1 MKKKIVFCG
10 GGNMAEGVLRSML
23 SKKVAE
29 PADVTVSEL
38 NPARC
43 EYLKET
49 YGVEALVDATAAFG
63 TADIVII
70 AVLPKIV
77 PIVAKSL
84 KDTTKNDTIFISI
97 AAGVKI
103 EEIANILGEDK
114 KIARVMPNTLNKS
127 GNGYS
132 AVTPNKNITDEE
144 FALVTEILNSLGQT
158 LRITEDK
165 FNEFTAFSCTGP
177 VWLYQMADS
186 LIDAGVYSGF
196 SRADATSMVIK
207 NMLGVAMVLD
217 ETGVTP
223 KEMVNAMCS
232 PAGVTIEAYKSLID
246 NGFAHAVMQSV
257 KDAVDKTYA
266 LK

>member
-1 MKKKIVFCG
+1 MKKNIVFCG

-23 SKKVAE
+23 NKEVATS
-29 PADVTVSEL
+29 ADITVSEL
-38 NPARC
+38 NPTRC
-43 EYLKET
+43 EYLKKT
-49 YGVEALVDATAAFG
+49 YGVEALVDASGSFG
-63 TADIVII
+63 SADIVII

-77 PIVAKSL
+77 PVVAESL
-84 KDTTKNDTIFISI
+84 KNTTKKDALFISI

-103 EEIANILGEDK
+103 EEIAKILGEGR
-114 KIARVMPNTLNKS
+114 KIVRVMPNTLNKS

-132 AVTPNKNITDEE
+132 AVTPNKNVTDEE

-165 FNEFTAFSCTGP
+165 FNEFSAYSCTGP
-177 VWLYQMADS
+177 IWLYQMADA
-186 LIDAGVYSGF
+186 LIDAGVYTGF
-196 SRADATSMVIK
+196 SRAEATSMVIK

-217 ETGVTP
+217 ETGATP
-223 KEMVNAMCS
+223 KEMGNAMCS
-232 PAGVTIEAYKSLID
+232 PGGITIEAYKSLID

-257 KDAVDKTYA
+257 KDAVDKSYA